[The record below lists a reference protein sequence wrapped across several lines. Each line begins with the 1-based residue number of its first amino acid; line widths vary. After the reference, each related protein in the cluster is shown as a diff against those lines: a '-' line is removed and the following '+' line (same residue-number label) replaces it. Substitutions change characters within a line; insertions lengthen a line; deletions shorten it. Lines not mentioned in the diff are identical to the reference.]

1 MPTVGSQ
8 DLVPACREAA
18 ALPAVHSA
26 VAVLQA
32 VPSTAAAP
40 PAVHSAAALQAAHSV
55 EAAAPQAARSVVAA
69 AAEAV
74 ASAVAVTEAMAD
86 MVEATA
92 VADNKFDHLL

>member
-1 MPTVGSQ
+1 MPTAESQ
-8 DLVPACREAA
+8 DLVQACREAA

-26 VAVLQA
+26 VVPQT
-32 VPSTAAAP
+32 VPSAAAAP

-74 ASAVAVTEAMAD
+74 ALAVAVTEAMAD

-92 VADNKFDHLL
+92 VADKQEYF